1 MRSYM
6 YVRRGAL
13 TRQEAWDF
21 RKDFLSINGYYL
33 IHDRS
38 VDKIR
43 GKTAPIARKRDAAVL
58 DVPQG
63 ALTRREAWDF
73 REDVYT

>member
-1 MRSYM
+1 MTSNKN
-6 YVRRGAL
+6 VL
-13 TRQEAWDF
+13 
-21 RKDFLSINGYYL
+21 IL

-38 VDKIR
+38 VDKVR
-43 GKTAPIARKRDAAVL
+43 GETASLARKRDAAVL

-63 ALTRREAWDF
+63 ALTQREARDF